1 MLWDIAGVNIQ
12 DTKTAV
18 LHMMFS
24 MNQAGTDKEDIV
36 LSSVA
41 FLFIF
46 EANRIRA
53 NSVFCIEKS
62 K

>member
-1 MLWDIAGVNIQ
+1 MLWDTAEVNIP
-12 DTKTAV
+12 DTNSAV

-24 MNQAGTDKEDIV
+24 TNQAGMDKDDIV
-36 LSSVA
+36 LSPGA

-46 EANRIRA
+46 EANRMRA
-53 NSVFCIEKS
+53 NDVFYIEKS